1 MTVDISRVF
10 KANVK
15 AIRVSLNDS
24 NETATAA
31 LNEELFGASSKK
43 KTKSNISAPFTI
55 PETRKIASQV
65 AKEARNIVIIFFN
78 LCQFYLLL
86 FI

>member
-24 NETATAA
+24 TDIKSDA
-31 LNEELFGASSKK
+31 LNEQLLG
-43 KTKSNISAPFTI
+43 
-55 PETRKIASQV
+55 RKINTKQEKKNADSEARKIVSQV
-65 AKEARNIVIIFFN
+65 VREAKHIVII
-78 LCQFYLLL
+78 QTKL
-86 FI
+86 FK

>member
-24 NETATAA
+24 TDIKSDA
-31 LNEELFGASSKK
+31 LNEQLLGRKINTKQEKK
-43 KTKSNISAPFTI
+43 NADSEA
-55 PETRKIASQV
+55 RKIASQV
-65 AKEARNIVIIFFN
+65 VREAKHIVII
-78 LCQFYLLL
+78 QTKL
-86 FI
+86 FK